1 MVIKRAAIDDA
12 DVVGKVHSAAW
23 KQTYQGVF
31 SQEYLDSDS
40 PSVRRE
46 EFMRS
51 LDDKQC
57 VYLLLEEE
65 GQAVG
70 IVKLI
75 DRGDEI
81 EIASIYILKELRGRG
96 FGHKAIEY
104 ICSEYKDH
112 RIVLWVLDN
121 NIKACL
127 FYEKCGFVLTDKERV
142 IDRGG
147 KFKQVMYEE
156 KYFRQLQEPYV
167 SDISKKGILKMIIR
181 NGYRGNPQASFYDLS
196 RIEGASIED
205 LVRNVIELETAG
217 IIKRHITAAMP
228 PCSAYCLADI
238 YREKIPGD
246 EELNALCQEA
256 EENITPVSGKILG
269 EKKEYVDY
277 YEFNNDVKRLFE
289 GKTAQNDGKIMI
301 HGQFDRLNNKVV
313 EMEIIQQW
321 VADDGCGF
329 LYIYGF
335 PGPDYCKFR
344 FIDYGHTWAFTLDDF
359 ECNLE

>member
-1 MVIKRAAIDDA
+1 MVIRRALKEDA
-12 DVVGKVHSAAW
+12 DVVGKVHSDAW
-23 KQTYQGVF
+23 KQTYQHVF

-40 PSVRRE
+40 PSARRD
-46 EFMRS
+46 EFLCS
-51 LDDKQC
+51 LDDNQC
-57 VYLLLEEE
+57 LYLLLEDE

-81 EIASIYILKELRGRG
+81 EIASIYILKEFRGRG

-104 ICSEYKDH
+104 ICSEYKGH

-127 FYEKCGFVLTDKERV
+127 FYEKCGFVLTDKVRL

-147 KFKQVMYEE
+147 KYKQVMYEE
-156 KYFRQLQEPYV
+156 KYFRQLQAPYV
-167 SDISKKGILKMIIR
+167 SDISKNGILKMIIR
-181 NGYRGNPQASFYDLS
+181 NGYRGNPQALYYDLS

-246 EELNALCQEA
+246 EELNALCQRA
-256 EENITPVSGKILG
+256 EENITPVSKKILG
-269 EKKEYVDY
+269 EQKAYADY

-289 GKTAQNDGKIMI
+289 EKTAQNDGKIMI
-301 HGQFDRLNNKVV
+301 CGQFDRLNDKVI

-321 VADDGCGF
+321 IADDGCGF

-335 PGPDYCKFR
+335 PGPDYCEYR
-344 FIDYGHTWAFTLDDF
+344 FIDYGHTWAFTRDDF
-359 ECNLE
+359 DCNLE